1 MTTRTTNSRERLVVI
16 GNGMAGVR
24 LLEELVQR
32 DAGDQYEIL
41 VFGSETTP
49 GYNRILLSPLLSGD
63 KTLEQIR
70 LRGAEWYDEQRIA
83 LRLGT
88 EITDIDAAKKQ
99 VFTADGEAIAYDK
112 LILATGSNPFIIPL
126 PGHRLEGVIS
136 FRDLADVDTMLA
148 ASEQHEH
155 AVIIGGGL
163 LGLEA
168 ADGLHRRG
176 MKVTVVHIAETIMDS
191 QLDQEAAGMLR
202 EALES
207 RGIKVLTEAF
217 SDCIIGDDRATGLR
231 FKDGSEIPAD
241 LIVMTAGVR
250 PNIALANDSGLL
262 CERAIVVDDHMRS
275 SDENIYAVG
284 ECAEH
289 RGACYGLVA
298 PLYDQAK
305 ILAEHL
311 LHQEPQ
317 GYEGSQLATTLKV
330 SGVNLYSAGD
340 FNGDGELL
348 IFRDP
353 GRKVYK
359 KLVVRDNQLVGA
371 VMYGEMAD
379 GPWYFDL
386 IQSGEDISAMRSRLI
401 FGRQYAEIAL
411 AEAA

>member
-1 MTTRTTNSRERLVVI
+1 MADRPRLVVV

-32 DAGDQYEIL
+32 GGHRHFDIW
-41 VFGSETTP
+41 VFGSEAQP

-70 LRGAEWYDEQRIA
+70 LRGPQWYEQHGIR
-83 LRLGT
+83 LQLGT
-88 EITDIDAAKKQ
+88 AITEIDKQ
-99 VFTADGEAIAYDK
+99 QCLVRTADGEVVHYDK
-112 LILATGSNPFIIPL
+112 LILATGSNPFIIRL
-126 PGHRLEGVIS
+126 PGHTLDGVIS
-136 FRDLADVDTMLA
+136 FRDLADVDKMLA
-148 ASEQHEH
+148 ASKNHRH
-155 AVIIGGGL
+155 AVVIGGGL

-168 ADGLHRRG
+168 ADGLLRRG
-176 MKVTVVHIAETIMDS
+176 MQVTVVHLADSIMDK
-191 QLDQEAAGMLR
+191 QLDPEASSMLR

-207 RGIKVLTEAF
+207 RGIVVKTAGF
-217 SDCIIGDDRATGLR
+217 SEKILGNGFVTGLR

-250 PNIALANDSGLL
+250 PNIALAKSSGLS
-262 CERAIVVDDHMRS
+262 CDRAIVVNDHMCS
-275 SDENIYAVG
+275 SDANIYAVG

-298 PLYDQAK
+298 PLYDQASV
-305 ILAEHL
+305 LAAEL
-311 LHQEPQ
+311 LGEKPP

-348 IFRDP
+348 LLRDP
-353 GRKVYK
+353 GRKLYK
-359 KLVVRDNQLVGA
+359 KLVIRNNRLVGA
-371 VMYGEMAD
+371 VMYGEIAD

-386 IQSGEDISAMRSRLI
+386 IQRGDDISAMRDRLI
-401 FGRQYAEIAL
+401 FGRQYAEVAL